1 MDGFRF
7 HDRDLGGVVSRAA
20 AQFPAL
26 VLTGPRQSGKT
37 TLVRH
42 MFGSTHQYCS
52 LDDPVI
58 REQAV
63 GDPRLLLQ
71 RFPPPVIIDE
81 IQYAPELLH
90 YLKSDI
96 DEHRQHSGRYVI
108 TGSQLFPL
116 MQGVSESLAGRA
128 AVLTLFPL
136 SLREASGASM
146 GDGDWREALTGSL
159 PAPRPTGLEPRL
171 QAVIRG
177 GYPELALDPSRD
189 ARLWHASYLQTYLE
203 RDVRSLRQ
211 VGDLSDFQRFLRM
224 LALRTGTLINFSD
237 LGRDVGVSYQ
247 TIKAWVSVLEA
258 SGQVVTVHPYHRNVG
273 KRLVK
278 RPKVYFTDTGILA
291 YQLGVREPEQA
302 LDGMAAGPLFETA
315 VFCALHRLLVNR
327 GEALPITFWRTA
339 AGHEV
344 DFLIEDGTTLLA
356 VEAKLSATPGRKHA
370 AGVVELQKLLGDQVE
385 RGLVACLC
393 DEAFPLTRTVD
404 AVPLAAF

>member
-1 MDGFRF
+1 
-7 HDRDLGGVVSRAA
+7 
-20 AQFPAL
+20 
-26 VLTGPRQSGKT
+26 
-37 TLVRH
+37 
-42 MFGSTHQYCS
+42 MFGATHQYCS

-63 GDPRLLLQ
+63 HDPRLLMQ
-71 RFPPPVIIDE
+71 RYPPPVIIDE

-136 SLREASGASM
+136 SLREASGVPM

-159 PAPRPTGLEPRL
+159 PAPSPAGLEPRL

-211 VGDLSDFQRFLRM
+211 VGDLSDFQRFLKM

-237 LGRDVGVSYQ
+237 LGRDVGVSYH

-278 RPKVYFTDTGILA
+278 RPKVYFTDTGVLA
-291 YQLGVREPEQA
+291 YLMGVREPEQA

-344 DFLIEDGTTLLA
+344 DFLVEDGTTLLA

-370 AGVVELQKLLGDQVE
+370 AGVVELQKLLGDQVA

-393 DEAFPLTRTVD
+393 DETFPLTRTVD